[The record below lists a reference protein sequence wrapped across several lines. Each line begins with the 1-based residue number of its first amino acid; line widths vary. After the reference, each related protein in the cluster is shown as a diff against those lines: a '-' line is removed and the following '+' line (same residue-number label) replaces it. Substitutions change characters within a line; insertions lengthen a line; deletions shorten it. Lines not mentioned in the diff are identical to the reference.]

1 MTQKMLPIWI
11 NGPSRSG
18 KTTRLIA
25 EFKNWVD
32 RQKKPSA
39 KQVISSAVLVFAANG
54 DNRRQLRDRLSTVVE
69 GSYPVVCKTVNGFI
83 VDEVKLFWPLL
94 FENLK
99 IKAQFP
105 VRLRPETEQELA
117 TQLWR
122 SHLTTQD
129 IAQFGNE
136 YTFVRKVLDLLQLAG
151 ASATPLE
158 NIPDIL
164 DRGLPNNFLP
174 ENSAESWQKIGKL
187 LLDWREWCLDRGLL
201 SYGIIYELY
210 WRYLLPNPTYQ
221 YHLTRRY
228 EAVFADDLDDY
239 PAIAKNLFELLLSK
253 DLFAIFTYNCWG
265 KVRLGLNADPDYLA
279 SLSSY
284 CRVESLQSPQNN
296 FDRPSLKDLS
306 DSVVQIVLDPTYM
319 VSLPD
324 PIESIQTI
332 SRAQMLRKT
341 ADLIIQAVKNK
352 QIEPQDIA
360 IIAPGV
366 DEIARYTLIEILSA
380 RGIAVEP
387 INEQRPLIANPI
399 VRALLTLLA
408 LIYPGLGRAI
418 DKDAVAEML
427 TILSCKQK
435 EDRANNLIFEI
446 DPVRAG
452 SIADRCYIPD
462 LEKPSLTPAIE
473 SFPRWDR
480 LGHRA
485 SVAYQEILTWLETTK
500 SQQLKQ
506 TYNNPTAVLE
516 RAIKYFFG
524 SGKHLSCDRLSALRE
539 LIETAQHFWQVD
551 RQIRQN
557 EPSSLSDTAT
567 VAQFIQLLRRGTIT
581 ANPRP
586 LSSLGIDS
594 DRPVGVTLANIF
606 QYRSLRGSHR
616 WHFWLDTGSS
626 LWDKPGSAALFAY
639 PLFLK
644 DRSAKV
650 WMPED
655 EVKADEERIERILR
669 DLLTRVKEKVFLCY
683 SDLGVNGKEQTG
695 PLFALVNAASDL
707 LSNPD
712 RVIET

>member
-1 MTQKMLPIWI
+1 MSQKMVSIWI

-18 KTTRLIA
+18 KTTRLIR
-25 EFKNWVD
+25 EFRHWLNK
-32 RQKKPSA
+32 QKQPKA
-39 KQVISSAVLVFAANG
+39 KQGLSSAVLVFAANG
-54 DNRRQLRDRLSTVVE
+54 DNRRQLRDRLTEAVD
-69 GSYPVVCKTVNGFI
+69 GSYPAVCKTPNGFI

-94 FENLK
+94 FEKLN

-117 TQLWR
+117 TRLWG
-122 SHLTTQD
+122 SHLTTED
-129 IAQFGNE
+129 ITQFGNE
-136 YTFVRKVLDLLQLAG
+136 YTFIRRVLDLLQLAG
-151 ASATPLE
+151 ASGIPLE
-158 NIPDIL
+158 DIPDIL

-174 ENSAESWQKIGKL
+174 ENTAASWQKIGKL

-210 WRYLLPNPTYQ
+210 WRYLLPDSTYQ

-228 EAVFADDLDDY
+228 EAIFADDTDDY
-239 PAIAKNLFELLLSK
+239 PAIARDLSEFV
-253 DLFAIFTYNCWG
+253 LSNNTFGVFTYNPQG

-279 SLSSY
+279 GLSSH
-284 CRVESLQSPQNN
+284 CRVESLKSVQDK
-296 FDRPSLKDLS
+296 FDNKSLQYLS
-306 DSVVQIVLDPTYM
+306 DSVVKIVLDPTHM
-319 VSLPD
+319 ENISD
-324 PIESIQTI
+324 RIESIQTI

-341 ADLIIQAVKNK
+341 ADIIIEAVEKK

-380 RGIAVEP
+380 AGIAVEP
-387 INEQRPLIANPI
+387 INEQRPLISNPI

-408 LIYPGLGRAI
+408 LIYPGLGRSL
-418 DKDAVAEML
+418 DRDDVAEML
-427 TILSCKQK
+427 TILSCKEK
-435 EDRANNLIFEI
+435 EDRSNNLILEI

-452 SIADRCYIPD
+452 LLADRCYVPD
-462 LEKPSLTPAIE
+462 LERPLLTPAIE

-485 SVAYQEILTWLETTK
+485 SIAYKEILTWLETTK
-500 SQQLKQ
+500 SQQQAKQ
-506 TYNNPTAVLE
+506 TFTNPTAILE

-524 SGKHLSCDRLSALRE
+524 NGKHLSCDRLSALRE

-551 RQIRQN
+551 RRIRQN
-557 EPSSLSDTAT
+557 SPSSLSETAT

-586 LSSLGIDS
+586 LSSLGIDN

-606 QYRSLRGSHR
+606 QYRSRRSCHR

-644 DRSAKV
+644 GRSFTK

-669 DLLTRVKEKVFLCY
+669 DLLARVKEKVFLCY

-695 PLFALVNAASDL
+695 PLFSLVNASIDL
-707 LSNPD
+707 LSNPN
-712 RVIET
+712 